1 MEWGAAKRRS
11 KLTVEN
17 LVLRAPLRIVTI
29 TLGLAC
35 AGALFG
41 GLAGGTGLAI
51 ALFFDPMRSCLGSW
65 PYYEFA
71 ACVGALLG
79 AAGAPAVTWVMLRRV
94 PLGRLFTLLTL
105 GTTVAAVF
113 GWFVLS
119 GIHVIWGPTL
129 AGFMGFMATAIALSY
144 RYDAPPRL
152 RAPRAPAGLIAE

>member
-1 MEWGAAKRRS
+1 MK
-11 KLTVEN
+11 N
-17 LVLRAPLRIVTI
+17 LAIRAPLRIVTI
-29 TLGLAC
+29 TFGLAC

-51 ALFFDPMRSCLGSW
+51 ALFFDPQRWRFGSFE
-65 PYYEFA
+65 YYEFA

-79 AAGAPAVTWVMLRRV
+79 AAGAPPVTWVMLRRV
-94 PLGRLFTLLTL
+94 PLGRLFSRLTL

-119 GIHVIWGPTL
+119 GIHPIWGPTL

-144 RYDAPPRL
+144 RYAAPPRL
-152 RAPRAPAGLIAE
+152 RAPRGRAGLIAE